1 MSLVI
6 VVIVI
11 VVPWAHVYH
20 SYLTR
25 GSEVEAAKVAV
36 NNEILLLRTC
46 SHALGKE
53 NVTSV
58 VLQEKCAFMTP
69 TSVF

>member
-36 NNEILLLRTC
+36 NNESYLLRT
-46 SHALGKE
+46 
-53 NVTSV
+53 
-58 VLQEKCAFMTP
+58 M
-69 TSVF
+69 